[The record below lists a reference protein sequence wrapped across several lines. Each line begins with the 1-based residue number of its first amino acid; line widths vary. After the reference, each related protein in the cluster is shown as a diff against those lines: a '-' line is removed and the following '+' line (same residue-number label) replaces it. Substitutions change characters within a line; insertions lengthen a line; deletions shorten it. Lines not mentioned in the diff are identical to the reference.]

1 MKKIVFV
8 LLLAVFTSFAAWA
21 NKGKTPTANGKV
33 IYKSNN
39 GVEVTAVQT
48 TDDKNT
54 TKALH
59 CKVTCKNGNTYE
71 CWVCSCKNIPCDNN
85 GGGNQPK

>member
-8 LLLAVFTSFAAWA
+8 LLFAVFTSFAAWA
-21 NKGKTPTANGKV
+21 NNGETPTANGKV

-48 TDDKNT
+48 PEDKNT
-54 TKALH
+54 TKALF
-59 CKVTCKNGNTYE
+59 CKVDCHGVTYE
-71 CWVCSCKNIPCDNN
+71 CWFCSCKSIPCDRND
-85 GGGNQPK
+85 NQQK